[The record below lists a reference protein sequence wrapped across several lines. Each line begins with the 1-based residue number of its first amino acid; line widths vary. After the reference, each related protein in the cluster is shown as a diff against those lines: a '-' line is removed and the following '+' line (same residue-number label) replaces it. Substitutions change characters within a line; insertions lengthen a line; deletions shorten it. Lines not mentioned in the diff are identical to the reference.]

1 MLFLLSQLCTAEYLG
16 DTGAKETGGKETR
29 VKAMGVRETGGKVS
43 RGKVTE
49 VQFCQETGGKGDRL
63 IGERENDNIL
73 PGVKAA
79 GQNVMEG
86 IQWKSYQFQ
95 MLNFRR
101 VNLTI

>member
-1 MLFLLSQLCTAEYLG
+1 M
-16 DTGAKETGGKETR
+16 
-29 VKAMGVRETGGKVS
+29 
-43 RGKVTE
+43 
-49 VQFCQETGGKGDRL
+49 
-63 IGERENDNIL
+63 GERENDNSL
-73 PGVKAA
+73 PCDKAA